1 METRPLGY
9 LAKSIVE
16 MSPIRIHL
24 VDDGFSKAR
33 LQIHHQSFE
42 EQAAAF
48 SKGGWYG
55 WCRQGKAVQ
64 IPFPLRRSWVVAM
77 PCSFDNIGILGVWCL
92 FAWVFVEMLKVAEA
106 LSARRARMRQ
116 LQPMLRERR
125 DGWGMWR
132 EMRSPLMLHW
142 LASINLWPGDRKVA
156 CTLQQLSP
164 KTAKTLSICIY
175 IYARCNFLCFFSLFF
190 GGIHLL
196 NICYCH
202 TPCIRPRVCCRLFQL
217 MTS

>member
-92 FAWVFVEMLKVAEA
+92 FAWVFCRNAEGSRSSQCSQSEDETASADVEREE
-106 LSARRARMRQ
+106 RRMRDVTRDEIATDVALIGQYKPLTGREKGCLYSATALPKDSENIEYLYLYLCALQ
-116 LQPMLRERR
+116 LLV
-125 DGWGMWR
+125 
-132 EMRSPLMLHW
+132 L
-142 LASINLWPGDRKVA
+142 
-156 CTLQQLSP
+156 
-164 KTAKTLSICIY
+164 
-175 IYARCNFLCFFSLFF
+175 FFSFF
-190 GGIHLL
+190 WGDSFAQYLL
-196 NICYCH
+196 LSH
-202 TPCIRPRVCCRLFQL
+202 PLHQTKGLLSLV
-217 MTS
+217 SVDD